1 MISVEMMGNSI
12 LLLIIGLILGG
23 IVGAIIFYFINYSR
37 GKLAEHKAEV
47 LLNQAKKDI
56 EIAREMLL

>member
-37 GKLAEHKAEV
+37 GKLAEHKAE
-47 LLNQAKKDI
+47 A
-56 EIAREMLL
+56 ERY

>member
-23 IVGAIIFYFINYSR
+23 IVGAIIFYFINNSR
-37 GKLAEHKAEV
+37 GQLAEHKAE
-47 LLNQAKKDI
+47 
-56 EIAREMLL
+56 